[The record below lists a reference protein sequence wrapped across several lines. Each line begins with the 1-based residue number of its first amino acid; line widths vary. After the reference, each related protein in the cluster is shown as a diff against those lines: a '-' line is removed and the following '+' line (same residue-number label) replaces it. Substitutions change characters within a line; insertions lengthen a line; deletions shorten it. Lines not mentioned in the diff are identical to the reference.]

1 MWVSSSFD
9 RINSVFHFV
18 SCFHPR
24 KTIPTPPHSL
34 EKEKKKKAAFKF
46 HTDKLRYSSND
57 PKFILGDT
65 VFVFQWNK
73 PQLTWSFVYL
83 YRSCNIAFVDALWK
97 LEILGLTCTRL
108 FALCILWW
116 IALSLSNFLVRPE
129 WCSCIT
135 WLLRLFQHKTFSS
148 FRNHPTI
155 IPENKT
161 KGLILK
167 YKHKILEKEFLAVI
181 LIPFNNKLIG
191 WR

>member
-1 MWVSSSFD
+1 MCECPLALIGSIPCFISF
-9 RINSVFHFV
+9 RVFTQGKQF
-18 SCFHPR
+18 
-24 KTIPTPPHSL
+24 PHL
-34 EKEKKKKAAFKF
+34 LTHLKKKKKRKQLSSSIRTNLDIRAMTPSLSWAILSSCFSQTN
-46 HTDKLRYSSND
+46 HSLRD
-57 PKFILGDT
+57 RLFIYIVVVISLS
-65 VFVFQWNK
+65 WM
-73 PQLTWSFVYL
+73 L
-83 YRSCNIAFVDALWK
+83 YRNWK
-97 LEILGLTCTRL
+97 SLAWLAPDYLL
-108 FALCILWW
+108 FALCDE
-116 IALSLSNFLVRPE
+116 LSLSNFLVRPE

>member
-34 EKEKKKKAAFKF
+34 EKEKKRKQLSSSIRTNLDIRAMTPSLSQAILSSCFSETN
-46 HTDKLRYSSND
+46 HSLRD
-57 PKFILGDT
+57 RLFIYIVVVISLS
-65 VFVFQWNK
+65 WM
-73 PQLTWSFVYL
+73 L
-83 YRSCNIAFVDALWK
+83 YRNWK
-97 LEILGLTCTRL
+97 SLAWLAPDYLL
-108 FALCILWW
+108 FALCDE
-116 IALSLSNFLVRPE
+116 LSLSNFLVRPE

-155 IPENKT
+155 IPEKKT

-167 YKHKILEKEFLAVI
+167 YKHKILDREFLAVI
-181 LIPFNNKLIG
+181 LTRFNNKLIG